1 VEPRQSGSQWYCVYL
16 DPTRRVRAVMNAF
29 QTLLVE
35 EYVAL
40 GRPENCRVYRRGSDI
55 EGYTFFFSPIAAVKL
70 DAMLK
75 IWKGIGISEPTNLQQ
90 MDIIV

>member
-1 VEPRQSGSQWYCVYL
+1 M
-16 DPTRRVRAVMNAF
+16 AAF

-40 GRPENCRVYRRGSDI
+40 GRPENCRVYRRGSDL
-55 EGYTFFFSPIAAVKL
+55 EGYSFFFSPVAAEKL

-75 IWKGIGISEPTNLQQ
+75 VWQGISVSEPTNLQN
-90 MDIIV
+90 MVIII

>member
-1 VEPRQSGSQWYCVYL
+1 MEPRHDRSQWYCVYL
-16 DPTRRVRAVMNAF
+16 DPTRRVRAVMAAF

-40 GRPENCRVYRRGSDI
+40 GRPENCRVYRRGNDAD
-55 EGYTFFFSPIAAVKL
+55 GYSYFFSPVAAEKL

-75 IWKGIGISEPTNLQQ
+75 VWQGISVSEPTNLQN
-90 MDIIV
+90 MVIII